1 MARKMS
7 NGISVIVFQICH
19 RLKVHFTPPGKE
31 QHHSVKKRF
40 PFFLVQTLHLM
51 LLLFCLSGC
60 GVSNDSLALYSTDD
74 LFYKSSALISRIKA
88 INSTIE
94 TCKGTGWI
102 TLKNETQSN
111 RFRLAWATKGP
122 DRLRVS
128 LLSAGHPIETIIA
141 DGKRVRFISHTGR
154 HPVHTIH
161 KANPSLEKAL
171 TIPVSVQDII
181 TIFSGKI
188 PIRAFDTAQQVEITY
203 GTERMSGSETR
214 QIVTDRMVL
223 LKQNNRN
230 VEKIV
235 LTPKGTVVSY
245 ALYDSQA
252 FGTGTG
258 SEITVLHN
266 RLKRFDGFLIPI
278 EIHFSDREGRFV
290 AVEISKYFP
299 NIPVKESTFDL
310 TASG

>member
-1 MARKMS
+1 MS
-7 NGISVIVFQICH
+7 NGVSVIAFQISH
-19 RLKVHFTPPGKE
+19 RLRVDFIFPGRY
-31 QHHSVKKRF
+31 QRHWVKKRF
-40 PFFLVQTLHLM
+40 PFFLVPALHLM

-60 GVSNDSLALYSTDD
+60 AVPSDPLMPYSTNDP
-74 LFYKSSALISRIKA
+74 FYESSALISRIKA
-88 INSTIE
+88 INSAIE

-122 DRLRVS
+122 DKLRVS

-141 DGKRVRFISHTGR
+141 DGHRVRFISHTGR
-154 HPVHTIH
+154 HPVHTIN

-188 PIRAFDTAQQVEITY
+188 PIRSFDRAQQMEITY
-203 GTERMSGSETR
+203 GTEMMPGSETR

-223 LKQNNRN
+223 LKQNNKN

-235 LTPKGTVVSY
+235 LTPGGTVVSY
-245 ALYDSQA
+245 ALYDSQD
-252 FGTGTG
+252 FGKSAG
-258 SEITVLHN
+258 SEVTVLHR
-266 RLKRFDGFLIPI
+266 RLKRFDSFLIPI
-278 EIHFSDREGRFV
+278 EINFSDREGRSV